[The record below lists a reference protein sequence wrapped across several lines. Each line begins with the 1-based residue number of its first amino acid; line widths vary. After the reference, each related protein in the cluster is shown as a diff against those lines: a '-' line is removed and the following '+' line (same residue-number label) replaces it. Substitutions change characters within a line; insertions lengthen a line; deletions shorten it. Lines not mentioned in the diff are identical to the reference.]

1 MAGIAHRWLARTVG
15 AAAAAV
21 LIVGGTAGTTFAVE
35 TDRAVAGAEQW
46 LPTFE
51 MTAQYAVVASTHPDT
66 EGCAGFEVIGT
77 GTATGK
83 PITNG
88 TWTQDEVACTA
99 VVPGKYDITG
109 TATITES
116 DGDKL
121 NLSYRLEAPLTEDNL
136 VYPSGSFVI
145 TGGTGEYQYA
155 TGNGKMDARVNLL
168 DHSSVTCSLVGK
180 IEYLG

>member
-1 MAGIAHRWLARTVG
+1 MAGLAHRWLTRTAG
-15 AAAAAV
+15 AATAAV
-21 LIVGGTAGTTFAVE
+21 MIVGGTAGVTFAAE
-35 TDRAVAGAEQW
+35 TDRTDARAEAW

-51 MTAQYAVVASTHPDT
+51 MTANYAVVASTHPDT
-66 EGCAGFEVIGT
+66 ENCAGFEVIGT

-83 PITNG
+83 PITNA

-99 VVPGKYDITG
+99 IVPGEYDIIG

-121 NLSYRLEAPLTEDNL
+121 NLSYRLAAPLTEDNL
-136 VYPSGSFVI
+136 VYPTGSFVI

-168 DHSSVTCSLVGK
+168 DHSNVSCSLVGK